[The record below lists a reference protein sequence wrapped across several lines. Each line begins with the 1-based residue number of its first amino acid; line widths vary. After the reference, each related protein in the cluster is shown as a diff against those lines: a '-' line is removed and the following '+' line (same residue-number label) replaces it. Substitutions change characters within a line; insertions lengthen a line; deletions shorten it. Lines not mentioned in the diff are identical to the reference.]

1 MGGRVD
7 SLARIQMEYAESL
20 LTEYYELSEELKT
33 RANETQT
40 NLIDELF
47 SLEEEIC
54 FEFSLPATE
63 KNRALFRMIG
73 NGESQSEYTNRAL
86 RTLIT
91 ERTRYFY
98 KPGTSFWDAVKAA

>member
-1 MGGRVD
+1 
-7 SLARIQMEYAESL
+7 MEYAESL
-20 LTEYYELSEELKT
+20 LTEYFELSEELKT
-33 RANETQT
+33 RANEIQT

-63 KNRALFRMIG
+63 KNRGLFRMIG
-73 NGESQSEYTNRAL
+73 NGETRSEYTKRAL
-86 RTLIT
+86 CILST

-98 KPGTSFWDAVKAA
+98 KPGSNFWDAVKAA